1 MFDDLNDFWTYVH
14 YAGHHPAAASHY
26 KYETFRE
33 RMASFSST
41 IVKSG
46 MISTKLFWVESVA
59 PPLHQDQQTV
69 EFKDWRTYH
78 RILLFGHIASE
89 QFLKMKIPIQIVPAF
104 HSASILLK

>member
-1 MFDDLNDFWTYVH
+1 MT
-14 YAGHHPAAASHY
+14 
-26 KYETFRE
+26 
-33 RMASFSST
+33 SFSSA
-41 IVKSG
+41 IVTSR

-89 QFLKMKIPIQIVPAF
+89 ELLKMKIPIQIVPAF
-104 HSASILLK
+104 QSASMLL